1 MSTLNAQM
9 LNTLRVIAE
18 GETLVDDKDLLP
30 TTLFDHPETFND
42 VVVDMLQGSGTPEEI
57 RDLIKY
63 AITVDTN
70 IRYRYNPDEVAQLSD
85 GDGIPP
91 SAFAQVYDI
100 IDRNF
105 NVSEGQAVAGVMDGT
120 VSYVMCGLAGVI
132 RRNYKE
138 LYEDDS
144 VAAFYNYIAL
154 HASLSRTNPSSLE
167 CWWLDTL
174 FGIYS
179 QTDKIESIED
189 TFFTDA
195 EAVNIAI
202 ENWYCE
208 FVRPLQQFWDDAA
221 LVANEYNPNHLISYL
236 YDDLQ
241 KTFEDLYETG
251 IAKVESGF
259 VSPISSISV
268 QKNVTNVE
276 QMMFALL
283 TSE

>member
-1 MSTLNAQM
+1 MTNKTLLVITDGIGHNSSNNFNAFFSANTPTYDYLFKNTPYSLIHTYGKFVGLPDGQM
-9 LNTLRVIAE
+9 GNSEVGHMTI
-18 GETLVDDKDLLP
+18 
-30 TTLFDHPETFND
+30 
-42 VVVDMLQGSGTPEEI
+42 GSGRI
-57 RDLIKY
+57 LYQDLVK
-63 AITVDTN
+63 
-70 IRYRYNPDEVAQLSD
+70 
-85 GDGIPP
+85 
-91 SAFAQVYDI
+91 
-100 IDRNF
+100 
-105 NVSEGQAVAGVMDGT
+105 
-120 VSYVMCGLAGVI
+120 
-132 RRNYKE
+132 
-138 LYEDDS
+138 
-144 VAAFYNYIAL
+144 
-154 HASLSRTNPSSLE
+154 
-167 CWWLDTL
+167 
-174 FGIYS
+174 
-179 QTDKIESIED
+179 
-189 TFFTDA
+189 
-195 EAVNIAI
+195 VNIAI